1 MMHYFDN
8 NATTALAPEALA
20 AMEPYF
26 RAEFGNPSSPHA
38 AARRPALAVAAAR
51 AAVATLVGVPADTVI
66 FTSGGTESNAQA
78 VWGWL
83 RPGQARDEVVLSAV
97 EHASVWAWRERLA
110 AAGFTVR
117 VAPVGRSGALDL
129 EALAGMLGPRTA
141 LVSVM
146 LANNETGVVYPVAEI
161 AALAHAAGARMH
173 TDVAQAVG
181 RMPVDL
187 DALGVDAAS
196 GCAHK
201 LHGPKGV
208 GFLYLRDAE
217 GWQPGWVGGGQEFGR
232 RPGTEPV
239 PLVAGYGAAAEA
251 AGVWLAGGGVAAMAA
266 RRDAFEVWAAEA
278 VPGLEVIGRD
288 QPRLPNTS
296 LLWIPGVETEVLL
309 AALDMAGIACSS
321 GSACA
326 SGAHEPSHVLAA
338 MGWSD
343 AAAAVV
349 RISRSRFTTDEDDRR
364 LRDALA
370 RETAR
375 LRG

>member
-1 MMHYFDN
+1 MHYFDN
-8 NATTALAPEALA
+8 NATTVVAAEALA
-20 AMEPYF
+20 AMDPFF

-51 AAVATLVGVPADTVI
+51 ASVAKRVGVPEDRI
-66 FTSGGTESNAQA
+66 LFTSGGTESNALA

-83 RPGQARDEVVLSAV
+83 RPGSARDEVVVSAV
-97 EHASVWAWRERLA
+97 EHASVWAWRERLGE
-110 AAGFTVR
+110 AGFAVR
-117 VAPVGRSGALDL
+117 VVPVGRSGALDL
-129 EALAGMLGPRTA
+129 DALAAMIGPRTA

-161 AALAHAAGARMH
+161 AALAQAAGARMH
-173 TDVAQAVG
+173 TDAAQAVG
-181 RMPVDL
+181 KMPVDFA
-187 DALGVDAAS
+187 ALGVDAAS

-217 GWQPGWVGGGQEFGR
+217 GWRPGLMGGGQEFGR

-239 PLVAGYGAAAEA
+239 PLVAGFGAAAEA
-251 AGVWLAGGGVAAMAA
+251 AAQWLAGGGGAAMAA
-266 RRDAFEVWAAEA
+266 RRDAFEAWAVAA
-278 VPGLEVIGRD
+278 VPGLEVIGRG

-296 LLWIPGVETEVLL
+296 LLWISGVETEVLL

-343 AAAAVV
+343 ERAAVV
-349 RISRSRFTTDEDDRR
+349 RVSSSRFTTDEDERC
-364 LRDALA
+364 LRHALA
-370 RETAR
+370 GEVAR
-375 LRG
+375 LRK